1 MGQQSKAYIHSAL
14 RGGHLTP
21 VDENIAV
28 CLLPSRR
35 EPWAQELSYCPDVLV
50 PLVLAHVPFAEHTVF
65 ESANEIPVALVT
77 ISITRSAPTTPLT
90 GVSIDVPVRRRWVVR
105 RAGLQSNRCVRI
117 QVASNS
123 LDGSRDSSVG
133 VHGRCSL
140 PACSRSRLCVETLRG
155 YLVAWHHSHLVTVA
169 RWLLGRVW
177 RGRCTLLVHAIV
189 HGRGLR
195 RGLRRSM
202 ELVHLHG
209 IGILRMRRLSCSLF
223 ASGFGLL
230 LLLNPRSRLIGC
242 RILEIHWWH
251 EWPRELLLGDKRVQL
266 SLLR

>member
-1 MGQQSKAYIHSAL
+1 MGQQSKAYKHGAL
-14 RGGHLTP
+14 GVIDTRGQ
-21 VDENIAV
+21 NISV

-35 EPWAQELSYCPDVLV
+35 ERWAQKMPCCLDVLV
-50 PLVLAHVPFAEHTVF
+50 PLVLAHVSFAEHTVF
-65 ESANEIPVALVT
+65 ESANEIPVPLVP
-77 ISITRSAPTTPLT
+77 ISIARSTPTTPLT
-90 GVSIDVPVRRRWVVR
+90 GVSIDVPVRRRWIVR
-105 RAGLQSNRCVRI
+105 RAGLQSNRRVWI
-117 QVASNS
+117 QVASDS
-123 LDGSRDSSVG
+123 LNGSRDSSVRI
-133 VHGRCSL
+133 HGRGSL
-140 PACSRSRLCVETLRG
+140 TACSRSRLCVETLRG

-177 RGRCTLLVHAIV
+177 RRCTLLVHAIV

-195 RGLRRSM
+195 RGLRWSV

-230 LLLNPRSRLIGC
+230 LLLNPRSWLIGR

-266 SLLR
+266 GLLR

>member
-1 MGQQSKAYIHSAL
+1 MGQQSKAYKHGAL
-14 RGGHLTP
+14 GVVDTRGQ
-21 VDENIAV
+21 NISV

-35 EPWAQELSYCPDVLV
+35 ERWAQEMPCCLDVLV
-50 PLVLAHVPFAEHTVF
+50 PLVLAHVSFAEHTVF
-65 ESANEIPVALVT
+65 ESANEIPVPLVP
-77 ISITRSAPTTPLT
+77 ISIARSTPTTPLT
-90 GVSIDVPVRRRWVVR
+90 GISIDVPVRRRWIVR
-105 RAGLQSNRCVRI
+105 RAGLQSNRRVWI
-117 QVASNS
+117 QVASDS
-123 LDGSRDSSVG
+123 LNGSRDSSVRI
-133 VHGRCSL
+133 HGRGSL
-140 PACSRSRLCVETLRG
+140 TACSRSRLCVETLRG

-177 RGRCTLLVHAIV
+177 RRRCTLLVHAIV

-195 RGLRRSM
+195 RGLRWSV

-230 LLLNPRSRLIGC
+230 LLLNPRSWLIGR

-251 EWPRELLLGDKRVQL
+251 ERPRELLLGDKRVQL
-266 SLLR
+266 GLLR

>member
-1 MGQQSKAYIHSAL
+1 MDQQSKAYKHSVSGDIVT
-14 RGGHLTP
+14 RGQ
-21 VDENIAV
+21 NISV

-35 EPWAQELSYCPDVLV
+35 EPWAQEMPCYPDVLV
-50 PLVLAHVPFAEHTVF
+50 PLVLAYVSFAEHPVF
-65 ESANEIPVALVT
+65 ESANEIPVALVPV
-77 ISITRSAPTTPLT
+77 SIARSAPTTPLT
-90 GVSIDVPVRRRWVVR
+90 GVSIDVPVRRRWIVR

-117 QVASNS
+117 QVASDS
-123 LDGSRDSSVG
+123 LDGSWDSSVG
-133 VHGRCSL
+133 IHGRCSL
-140 PACSRSRLCVETLRG
+140 TACSRSRLCVETLRG

-177 RGRCTLLVHAIV
+177 RRRCTLLVHAIV

-195 RGLRRSM
+195 WRLRWSM

-223 ASGFGLL
+223 ASSFGLL
-230 LLLNPRSRLIGC
+230 LLLNPRSWLIGR

-251 EWPRELLLGDKRVQL
+251 EWPSELLLGDERVQL
-266 SLLR
+266 GLLR